1 MIFPC
6 TFLFW
11 TCFFLFWTRFFK
23 RCKKQSGY
31 TTLIILIFPIT
42 ILFWT
47 WNLFLL
53 ILNLVFQKK
62 PLIFL
67 RVPFFFFKKP
77 YWLSTGSDLAPLNC
91 TNEFSHALKHAVV
104 SHETLADH
112 VSLTGPADM
121 TSRRFEVFF
130 VFSVLLCVNVL
141 LRKVCMKRP
150 RKGTWRE
157 CGGWN
162 NEDCGSTSRKEGN
175 RIESWE
181 NSVEF
186 KGWRVYIV
194 YYIFVILHCRFVIEL
209 PIFARTIANHRITK
223 LTSSH
228 LGIWP
233 LQRGLF
239 PSQSLISWLVK
250 VRYINIY
257 CPPSGWGVC
266 KESAPWM

>member
-1 MIFPC
+1 MQKTKWVHHSDYPDFPHH
-6 TFLFW
+6 
-11 TCFFLFWTRFFK
+11 
-23 RCKKQSGY
+23 
-31 TTLIILIFPIT
+31 
-42 ILFWT
+42 
-47 WNLFLL
+47 NL
-53 ILNLVFQKK
+53 ILNLELVSSYFELGFPKKTIDFPSCSFFFQKT
-62 PLIFL
+62 LL
-67 RVPFFFFKKP
+67 TV
-77 YWLSTGSDLAPLNC
+77 YWFWPNPLNC

-121 TSRRFEVFF
+121 TSGRFEVFF
-130 VFSVLLCVNVL
+130 FFSVLLCVNVL

-209 PIFARTIANHRITK
+209 PIFARTIAITASPN
-223 LTSSH
+223 LRHHILESDH
-228 LGIWP
+228 C
-233 LQRGLF
+233 
-239 PSQSLISWLVK
+239 
-250 VRYINIY
+250 N
-257 CPPSGWGVC
+257 GVC
-266 KESAPWM
+266 FHHNHWSHGLWRYGI